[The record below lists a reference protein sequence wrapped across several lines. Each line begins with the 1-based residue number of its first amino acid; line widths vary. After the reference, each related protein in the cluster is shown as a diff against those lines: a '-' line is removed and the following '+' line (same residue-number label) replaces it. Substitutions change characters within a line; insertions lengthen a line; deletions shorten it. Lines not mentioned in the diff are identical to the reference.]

1 MKVLLKTTVA
11 IGAGLVTALVGQ
23 LAIENAAWWM
33 TGHMATFD
41 DPLANAI
48 KFGVAIAG
56 GLALALSIGMP
67 PARRRRLL

>member
-1 MKVLLKTTVA
+1 MKVLLRTTVA
-11 IGAGLVTALVGQ
+11 IGAGLATVLAAQ
-23 LAIENAAWWM
+23 LAIENAAWWL

-48 KFGVAIAG
+48 KFGVAAAG
-56 GLALALSIGMP
+56 GFALALSIGVP